1 MLTASIAGDNIRD
14 MDESTA
20 QGIVDAMSEAWNRGD
35 AEQFAARFAD
45 DGAFTNIYGMTFVGR
60 QAFRDRLA
68 GLFERFPGVTTSM
81 KIRRVRL
88 ARPDVALVEA
98 DCVGEPISK
107 FPPFTPA
114 DEKGIVRMHLLM
126 VLVNESGRWL
136 ISAFHNTAVVPQL
149 QPR

>member
-1 MLTASIAGDNIRD
+1 MEKSIAQ
-14 MDESTA
+14 E
-20 QGIVDAMSEAWNRGD
+20 IVDAMADAWNRGD
-35 AEQFAARFAD
+35 AEQFTARFSD

-68 GLFERFPGVTTSM
+68 GLFERYSGSTTSM
-81 KIRRVRL
+81 KVRTVRL
-88 ARPDVALVEA
+88 ARPDVAIVDV

-126 VLVNESGRWL
+126 VLVNEGGRWL
-136 ISAFHNTAVVPQL
+136 ICAFHNTAVVPQL